1 MTPPLRPP
9 LPDAIAV
16 MSTIVDILDLTDD
29 FVGVHRPVFDDDGEI
44 VDARLVWWNASY
56 RNLRLRPLTAGQ
68 SMRSNY
74 FEPDDAVAHFRR
86 AWERGHHEQVFI
98 LEEHSAHQY
107 RPGGQAVHLLVEWLR
122 VDDLVVEV
130 SRDRSEVR
138 ALTADIA
145 EHRST
150 IREAIRENV
159 RMVERAAHV
168 REVHDR
174 LIHELFGAALDL
186 RTGRVDAEA
195 VATTLESVIAEL
207 QRYAGH

>member
-9 LPDAIAV
+9 LPDVIAALP
-16 MSTIVDILDLTDD
+16 IIEEILDLTDD
-29 FVGVHRPVFDDDGEI
+29 FIGVHRPVFDTDGEI
-44 VDARLVWWNASY
+44 VDGRLVWWNASY
-56 RNLRLRPLTAGQ
+56 RNLRLIPVAHGQ
-68 SMRSNY
+68 SMRAGY
-74 FEPDDAVAHFRR
+74 FEPDDAIAHFRR

-98 LEEHSAHQY
+98 LEEHTAHQY

-130 SRDRSEVR
+130 CRDRSELR
-138 ALTADIA
+138 ALNADIA

-168 REVHDR
+168 SGVHDR
-174 LIHELFGAALDL
+174 VIHNLFGAALDL
-186 RTGRVDAEA
+186 RTGRIDAET
-195 VATTLESVIAEL
+195 VATTLDGVIAEL
-207 QRYAGH
+207 QRYAGQ